1 MILLDRSRVFKI
13 YIKITWK
20 SNAFLALNN
29 YFKARLL

>member
-13 YIKITWK
+13 YIKITLR
-20 SNAFLALNN
+20 SNVLLALNN